1 MTSIGIREL
10 KANLSKTLRSVQK
23 GARIQVTERGQPIA
37 ILIPIGAASDLS
49 WAHRLVVEKRAQ
61 WNGGKPFAY
70 LAKPVRLKA
79 GKLLAS
85 DMVIEG
91 RRR

>member
-23 GARIQVTERGQPIA
+23 GARVEITERGQPIA
-37 ILIPIGAASDLS
+37 ILIPIGPASDLA
-49 WAHRLVVEKRAQ
+49 WAHKLVVEKKAR
-61 WNGGKPFAY
+61 WNGGKPKGY
-70 LAKPVRLKA
+70 LGKPVRLKP
-79 GKLLAS
+79 GQKLAS

-91 RRR
+91 RRW